1 MDRNKIEEKY
11 QWDLTKIFKNTVHR
25 ISKYCE
31 KLDNFMVKGRNK
43 VSQILKII
51 RKNQKIL

>member
-1 MDRNKIEEKY
+1 MTESFIV
-11 QWDLTKIFKNTVHR
+11 FKNRVHR

-43 VSQILKII
+43 VSQILKNNKTKI
-51 RKNQKIL
+51 RKFSKTKESKTL